1 MMKVTNYYD
10 VKVVE
15 IAISGDNN
23 TGYFEDKIT
32 FIYNP
37 VEDAHDGKNSLYTCC
52 EQVVKEYE
60 VNNLNN
66 QCLYNAFATVYTL
79 DRQEVNRFDVL

>member
-1 MMKVTNYYD
+1 MMKVTSYYD

-15 IAISGDNN
+15 IAISGTDNI
-23 TGYFEDKIT
+23 GYFEDKIT

-37 VEDAHDGKNSLYTCC
+37 VEDAHDGRNSLYTFC

-60 VNNLNN
+60 VNLDN

-79 DRQEVNRFDVL
+79 DRQEVNKFDVL